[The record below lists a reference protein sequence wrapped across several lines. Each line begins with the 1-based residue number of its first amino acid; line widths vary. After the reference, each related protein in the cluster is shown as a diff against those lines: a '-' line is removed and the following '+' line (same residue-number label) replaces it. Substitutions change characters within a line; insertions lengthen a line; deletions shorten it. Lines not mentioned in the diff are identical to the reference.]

1 MDEDAQELPTDQK
14 KVRTQ
19 TISMLSQ
26 MLPNSDRQ
34 P

>member
-1 MDEDAQELPTDQK
+1 MDKDTQELATDQK

-26 MLPNSDRQ
+26 MLPHSDRQ